1 MARKQNKDNSRREKI
16 KMMNVKDFKKMND
29 VELDFVAG
37 GTLTEVNQLAD
48 AFARKG
54 GTLGEIVADVHGALN
69 SKSGLAGPMNILVRK
84 AVEKG
89 LSELGISHDLSVGA
103 IGTGLLSKA
112 NKYSYGGKSISHED
126 VLKMISATQV
136 A

>member
-1 MARKQNKDNSRREKI
+1 
-16 KMMNVKDFKKMND
+16 MMNAKNFKKMND
-29 VELDFVAG
+29 VELDVVAG

-54 GTLGEIVADVHGALN
+54 GTFGEIVADIHGALN
-69 SKSGLAGPMNILVRK
+69 DKSGLAGPVNILMRK

-89 LSELGISHDLSVGA
+89 LSELGISCDLSVGFL
-103 IGTGLLSKA
+103 GTGAGSKA
-112 NKYSYGGKSISHED
+112 NKYSCGGKSISHAE
-126 VLKMISATQV
+126 VLKMIEAASV